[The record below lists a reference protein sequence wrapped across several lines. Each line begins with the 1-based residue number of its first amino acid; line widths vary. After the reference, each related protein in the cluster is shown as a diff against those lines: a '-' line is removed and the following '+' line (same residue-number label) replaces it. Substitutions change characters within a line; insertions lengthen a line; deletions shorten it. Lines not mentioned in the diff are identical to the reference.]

1 MKPIKLLPI
10 LAMMLALVCHPA
22 MAETTISYQGHLKQ
36 GGSAHD
42 GTVSMNFSLWDGP
55 SGSSQVGSTITQN
68 VAVADGL
75 FQVEL
80 DFGHVFATGQRWLQV
95 EVGGTVLDPRQRV
108 TAAPVAVYALSA
120 PGDGNGSHWTLS
132 GGELSYAGPVSIGAD
147 PEEVNLEV
155 AGGIEVENS
164 SIFTRTA
171 IRGTVAGS
179 GHGVGVAGLGSG
191 TGAGVI
197 GTHASPS
204 GQGVRGISTSGTGVF
219 GQAGNIGANQ
229 GVYGFSQSGDGYGVR
244 GRNTATGGTGLLG
257 ESTASTGTGIRG
269 EAGPSGTGVLGEAG
283 IVGVYGRGAIGI
295 VGEAGA
301 GGHGAFFFGPEDS
314 KNWFQRPVGIG
325 DVGTP
330 DAMLHIVDNQ
340 NQDQALSWHIRV
352 DDDDGVAFA
361 VFANGMILGKPAVG
375 SSLYLS
381 HYRPGGQTSV
391 CKHTD
396 TGNPAVG
403 TLAQC
408 SSSARYK
415 QDIES
420 IDSAAALVEKLRAV
434 SYQWISSG
442 EADLGLVAEEVADIE
457 PRLVTFNADGQV
469 EGVKYDRLAAVL
481 VAAMQE
487 QKQQSETEIAALRL
501 QLDRQREELEM
512 RLDRLESL
520 LDESRLAASE
530 R

>member
-1 MKPIKLLPI
+1 MKANQLLPFVT
-10 LAMMLALVCHPA
+10 LLMSVVGQLALA
-22 MAETTISYQGHLKQ
+22 DTTISYQGQLKQ
-36 GGSAHD
+36 AGAPHT
-42 GTVSMNFSLWDGP
+42 GTVSMSFSLWDGP
-55 SGSSQVGSTITQN
+55 TGSSQVGSTITQN
-68 VAVADGL
+68 VAVTDGV

-80 DFGHVFATGQRWLQV
+80 DFGHVFATGLRWLQV

-120 PGDGNGSHWTLS
+120 PGDGSGSHWTLS
-132 GGELSYAGPVSIGAD
+132 GGELSYPGPVSIGAD

-164 SIFTRTA
+164 SIFARTA

-179 GHGVGVAGLGSG
+179 GHGVGVAGVGSG

-204 GQGVRGISTSGTGVF
+204 GEGVKGISTSGTGVF
-219 GQAGNIGANQ
+219 GQAGNTGANQ

-244 GRNTATGGTGLLG
+244 GRNTAAGGTGVLG

-283 IVGVYGRGAIGI
+283 IVGVYGRGNIGI

-330 DAMLHIVDNQ
+330 EAMLHIVNNQ
-340 NQDQALSWHIRV
+340 TNSNPEYLMV
-352 DDDDGVAFA
+352 EDDDGVAFQVA
-361 VFANGMILGKPAVG
+361 SYVIRFRKPVIA
-375 SSLYLS
+375 SSSVYLS
-381 HYRPGGQTSV
+381 NYPAGGQTSV
-391 CKHTD
+391 CKYTN
-396 TGNPAVG
+396 TGNPDVG
-403 TLAQC
+403 YLAQC
-408 SSSARYK
+408 SSSARDK
-415 QDIES
+415 QDIEN
-420 IDSAAALVEKLRAV
+420 IDSASALVNQLRAV
-434 SYQWISSG
+434 SYRWISSG
-442 EADLGLVAEEVADIE
+442 EADLGLVAEEVAEIE
-457 PRLVTFNADGQV
+457 PRLATFNADGQV
-469 EGVKYDRLAAVL
+469 EGVKYDRLAAML

-487 QKQQSETEIAALRL
+487 RQQQSEAEIAALRL
-501 QLDRQREELEM
+501 QLDHQREELEM
-512 RLDRLESL
+512 RLIALESL
-520 LDESRLAASE
+520 LDESRLSGRE